1 MKVSQGFTCKHF
13 IPHLQ
18 TKERCM
24 ILYDLN
30 ISYGSPCCQ
39 QKEAKGCQYCNLG
52 MRDPR
57 STYKIKQEVY
67 NESRLK
73 TGSPFIQMSRWFTH
87 CYVIQGLGRAQAII
101 LKPCI
106 EAMTSYIYIYY
117 IHWKNG
123 ENAVVLWKLIFGGKR
138 KMLSELQHLNG
149 KMFQTRT
156 HTHTNS
162 YNMLSA
168 SLNLWEYVLITV
180 PTTA

>member
-106 EAMTSYIYIYY
+106 EAMTSYIYILYTLKKRRKCSGPVKAH
-117 IHWKNG
+117 IWGKKKN
-123 ENAVVLWKLIFGGKR
+123 AL
-138 KMLSELQHLNG
+138 
-149 KMFQTRT
+149 RT
-156 HTHTNS
+156 
-162 YNMLSA
+162 SA
-168 SLNLWEYVLITV
+168 LKWQNVSN
-180 PTTA
+180 